1 MIDLKTYKI
10 NDDID
15 EIIVE
20 TFDDWRPWLSVR
32 PININDNN
40 LKVMFPK
47 KIRWEYQVWTKFK
60 VRVKISQKYYLNW
73 PNKWLPKGKPYLYSY
88 DDTIKVLY

>member
-1 MIDLKTYKI
+1 MIDIKTYKI

-32 PININDNN
+32 PVNINDKN

-47 KIRWEYQVWTKFK
+47 KNRWDYPVWTKFK
-60 VRVKISQKYYLNW
+60 VRVKLSQKYFLSW
-73 PNKWLPKGKPYLYSY
+73 ENKWKPKWNPYFYSY
-88 DDTIKVLY
+88 KDTIKVLH